1 MIGDPLTILMA
12 RHCCTSTA
20 MPDVCPTSSPHPID
34 GLSDFLY
41 CLLNDL
47 SASQTASDRVS
58 RLHQNYRKRHS
69 KRRSISDTASFK

>member
-1 MIGDPLTILMA
+1 MIGDLLTFLLA
-12 RHCCTSTA
+12 SDCPTSIA
-20 MPDVCPTSSPHPID
+20 MSDVCPNHSPHSID
-34 GLSDFLY
+34 GLADFFY

-58 RLHQNYRKRHS
+58 RLHQNYRKPYP

>member
-1 MIGDPLTILMA
+1 MIGDLLTFLMA
-12 RHCCTSTA
+12 SDCRTSTA
-20 MPDVCPTSSPHPID
+20 MSDVRPSSSPHPID
-34 GLSDFLY
+34 GLSHFFY

-58 RLHQNYRKRHS
+58 RLHQNYRKPYS

>member
-1 MIGDPLTILMA
+1 MIGALLTFLMA
-12 RHCCTSTA
+12 SDCPTSTA
-20 MPDVCPTSSPHPID
+20 MSDVCPNHSPHPIA

-58 RLHQNYRKRHS
+58 RLHQNCRKRHS